1 MIYPEMGSGPARSWL
16 WSVWLA
22 LSLFFP
28 FLLGIFT
35 EVATLRHHSSVKPF
49 LVPDAGCL
57 PYLLLTSG
65 FLPIT
70 LSLGLSAFVPV
81 SLLDWELLG
90 GRTIHHC

>member
-1 MIYPEMGSGPARSWL
+1 M
-16 WSVWLA
+16 LA
-22 LSLFFP
+22 WHPRCCSR
-28 FLLGIFT
+28 
-35 EVATLRHHSSVKPF
+35 ASSSVKPF

-81 SLLDWELLG
+81 SLLDWELPC
-90 GRTIHHC
+90 GRALVIDSESLIVEGPIAERHWPSTFFIQMRKKR